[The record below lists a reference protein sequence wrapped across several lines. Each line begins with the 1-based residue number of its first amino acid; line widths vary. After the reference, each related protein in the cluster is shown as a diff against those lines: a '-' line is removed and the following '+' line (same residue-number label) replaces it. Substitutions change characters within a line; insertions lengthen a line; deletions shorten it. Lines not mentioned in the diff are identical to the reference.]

1 MPRIECDFH
10 ILAIIKIDIMKVL
23 LFISTLILVVSC
35 GKYER
40 PFISFQSPE
49 KRLVDKTWG
58 CTKAVNEEGIEF
70 EVEDR
75 ITFNSDGTFER
86 ITSHWPLNPMYYT
99 TNPSPGAFDTIQGT
113 WSWGQAL
120 EGKVN
125 EQFIVI
131 KYDDYSAFGRNNFV
145 SVLTKKELVYKDQS
159 YDNTTYH
166 YKKL

>member
-1 MPRIECDFH
+1 
-10 ILAIIKIDIMKVL
+10 MKVL

-113 WSWGQAL
+113 WSWAQAL
-120 EGKVN
+120 EGEVN

-131 KYDDYSAFGRNNFV
+131 KYDDYSVFGRNNFV
-145 SVLTKKELVYKDQS
+145 SVLTKKELVYQDQS
-159 YDNTTYH
+159 HDNTTYH

>member
-1 MPRIECDFH
+1 
-10 ILAIIKIDIMKVL
+10 MKVI

-49 KRLVDKTWG
+49 TRLVDKTWG
-58 CTKAVNEEGIEF
+58 CTKAVSEDGTEF
-70 EVEDR
+70 EIEDR
-75 ITFNSDGTFER
+75 ITFSSDGTFER
-86 ITSHWPLNPMYYT
+86 ITSHWPLNPLYYT
-99 TNPSPGAFDTIQGT
+99 FAPDPAVLDTIQGT
-113 WSWGQAL
+113 WTWGQAL
-120 EGKVN
+120 EGEVN

-131 KYDDYSAFGRNNFV
+131 KYDGYTVFGRNNFV
-145 SVLTKKELVYKDQS
+145 SVLSKKELVFKDQS